1 MPFGNLISRL
11 AVLVLATAAL
21 GAPAASAMP
30 VTPVQPV
37 HRDGATPLQDVRTE
51 AAKASPERAPQPTV
65 PTPLKAVVTDG
76 GGVDG
81 PLVGLIIAG
90 TLAAACTMAAMAL
103 ARGPRLAH

>member
-1 MPFGNLISRL
+1 VPFGNFISRL

-30 VTPVQPV
+30 VTPV

-90 TLAAACTMAAMAL
+90 TLAAACTMAAVAL

>member
-1 MPFGNLISRL
+1 MPFGNFISRL

-21 GAPAASAMP
+21 GAPAASAMS
-30 VTPVQPV
+30 VTPV

-51 AAKASPERAPQPTV
+51 AAKASPERTPQPTV

-81 PLVGLIIAG
+81 PLVGLVIAG
-90 TLAAACTMAAMAL
+90 TLAAGCTMAAVAL